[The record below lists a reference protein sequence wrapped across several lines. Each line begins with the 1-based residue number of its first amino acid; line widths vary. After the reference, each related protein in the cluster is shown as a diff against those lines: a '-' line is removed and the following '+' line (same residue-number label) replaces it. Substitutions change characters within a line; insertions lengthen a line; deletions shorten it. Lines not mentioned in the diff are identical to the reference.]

1 LEKEKQIQRKEY
13 NRMLLDRA
21 GLNLMNP
28 EIPES
33 FRLVIVKAEEAMEAK
48 EADMQVILTTS

>member
-1 LEKEKQIQRKEY
+1 
-13 NRMLLDRA
+13 MLLDRA
-21 GLNLMNP
+21 GINLMNP

-48 EADMQVILTTS
+48 EADMQAILTTS